1 MCCALSQRSFYIILS
16 GKVSIYIN
24 TDVVPD
30 DPSERQ
36 APVAGAGGEAV
47 APAEKQKLDRTK
59 FGNFIAP
66 LGTPLTSASLCV
78 GA

>member
-1 MCCALSQRSFYIILS
+1 MGLYFSFYIILS

-30 DPSERQ
+30 DPTERQ
-36 APVAGAGGEAV
+36 APVAGAGGEG
-47 APAEKQKLDRTK
+47 APPEERLKLDRTK

-66 LGTPLTSASLCV
+66 LGAFF
-78 GA
+78 